1 MATLLQYRAAALIAR
16 LQAAGTGGNRLAR
29 TITRIGTPIC
39 PGDGPDAHHALRLK
53 PDHPMGLGHA
63 EHAFNEVAAAIGVA
77 VVGVRVLAGGIGWNN
92 GLGSPLSELV
102 AQARCIIG

>member
-53 PDHPMGLGHA
+53 PDHPMGSGHKEA
-63 EHAFNEVAAAIGVA
+63 PNLRKLRHPKTTTMAKTKPHIM
-77 VVGVRVLAGGIGWNN
+77 
-92 GLGSPLSELV
+92 V
-102 AQARCIIG
+102 AQDEESRLIESIPSWVLCTT

>member
-53 PDHPMGLGHA
+53 PDHPMGSGHHTDQIQDRLRQEFLKVHNA
-63 EHAFNEVAAAIGVA
+63 EYE
-77 VVGVRVLAGGIGWNN
+77 GGRRGGASDTIKRSKYALPSYTSG
-92 GLGSPLSELV
+92 
-102 AQARCIIG
+102 